1 MVDRERLVA
10 ATLAVAASLYGFVQ
24 LGAGK
29 LGLISVAPHVWIA
42 LGGATYFSVLW
53 VALRLGYYHPLLSSL
68 GVLGVITL
76 PPLAAAVDLPL
87 IGLEGAWTSAAAS
100 AWPMLV
106 MLSGFRTSSRAAVLA
121 GVVAGLEH
129 LALCAYIASAS
140 SVLDHPSMTP
150 LMVAGRTFI
159 LVLSGVFGG
168 LMANAFLRQVQR
180 AVSELRERDLLG
192 KYMLG
197 ERLGAG
203 GMAEVFRA
211 TYSPEGGFAKSVA
224 IKRVLPGYAL
234 EERFV
239 RLFRKE
245 AELGATLAHPNI
257 VQVFDMGSS
266 RDTYFLAMEF
276 VDGAPLSRVLA
287 GGLTSAA
294 VAWLA
299 HELAQALDY
308 LERRTNRRGEPEPLV
323 HRDLNPPNVLV
334 SRYGEV
340 KLSDFGIAKAL
351 GEASHT
357 QAGAVRGKFRYLAPE
372 QVDGRPI
379 DGRVDLFALGL
390 TLHEALTGRPAID
403 GASDAEVIR
412 QLLDCERPR
421 PSDTVAGVHPGLER
435 LVMRLLERDV
445 SRRSQSAAQVLTELA
460 ALDGSAAMLARGRLE
475 LSRAVDRA
483 LGAPPAAAA
492 TPADG
497 MAGDLARR
505 SG

>member
-1 MVDRERLVA
+1 MA
-10 ATLAVAASLYGFVQ
+10 ATLGVAAPLYAFVQ
-24 LGAGK
+24 LGAAK
-29 LGLISVAPHVWIA
+29 LGWVSLLPHVWIA
-42 LGGATYFSVLW
+42 LGGGIFFCVLW
-53 VALRLGYYHPLLSSL
+53 VVLRLGLYHPLVSPL
-68 GVLGVITL
+68 GVLGLISL
-76 PPLAAAVDLPL
+76 PPLAIAADLQQT
-87 IGLEGAWTSAAAS
+87 GLEGAWTSVAPA

-106 MLSGFRTSSRAAVLA
+106 MLTGFRASQRGAVAAGL
-121 GVVAGLEH
+121 VAGGQH
-129 LALCAYIASAS
+129 LALCEYIRGQV
-140 SVLDHPSMTP
+140 SVEGHPSMAA
-150 LMVAGRTFI
+150 LQIGGRTFI
-159 LVLSGVFGG
+159 LVLCGVFAA
-168 LMANAFLRQVQR
+168 LMADYFVRQAQR
-180 AVSELRERDLLG
+180 AMSELREHDLLG
-192 KYMLG
+192 KYLLD
-197 ERLGAG
+197 ERVGAG

-234 EERFV
+234 DERFV
-239 RLFRKE
+239 RLFRRE

-276 VDGAPLSRVLA
+276 VDGAPLSKVLA
-287 GGLTSAA
+287 GGLESAA
-294 VAWLA
+294 VVWLA

-357 QAGAVRGKFRYLAPE
+357 QGGAVRGKFRYLAPE

-412 QLLDCERPR
+412 QLLDTERAR
-421 PSDTVAGVHPGLER
+421 PSATVAGVHPGLER
-435 LVMRLLERDV
+435 VVMHLLERDPA
-445 SRRSQSAAQVLTELA
+445 RRSQTAAQVLADLA
-460 ALDGSAAMLARGRLE
+460 ALEDGSGLLSRGRLA
-475 LSRAVDRA
+475 LGRAVERVLAPAPAGA
-483 LGAPPAAAA
+483 LGPTDAV
-492 TPADG
+492 
-497 MAGDLARR
+497 AGDLARR